1 MMYIILAQTSVHE
14 ATNLLTQEASNESA
28 NERELHFDHQREQ
41 CAMSHCN
48 GSTDNSMSLLN
59 RSLIL
64 KNFAKTL
71 LAKEGLSLS
80 LFQKLDSFFSVS
92 LYEDG

>member
-1 MMYIILAQTSVHE
+1 VKLRLKPTSFTTVIMMYIILTQTSVHQ

-28 NERELHFDHQREQ
+28 NEQELYFDHQREQ

-64 KNFAKTL
+64 KN
-71 LAKEGLSLS
+71 S
-80 LFQKLDSFFSVS
+80 QKRFLRRK
-92 LYEDG
+92 G